1 MLTGSLAGPT
11 IMVLGAG
18 GQLGCAL
25 VGQLSSSAVVQ
36 ARHRSE
42 LDVTDPGAVSAAVG
56 RVRPSVVINCSA
68 FTDVDGAEERQE
80 EALRVNGIAVGVI
93 ARAAAA
99 VNASFVHYST
109 DFVFAGREDR
119 VWREDDLTEPK
130 GVYAQSKLVGEWL
143 AADCP
148 QHYVLRVE
156 SLFGGPQRKSTIDR
170 IVTSL
175 REGRETTLFRDRT
188 VSPSFV
194 DDVAWATAQ
203 LLAGN
208 AEPGVYHC
216 VNSGG
221 TTWLGIGE
229 AIAVRLGVDRRLL
242 VAASVNDVKMK
253 AARPQYAALS
263 NAKLAAAG
271 VSMPAWEEAL
281 TRYLGRLPA

>member
-1 MLTGSLAGPT
+1 
-11 IMVLGAG
+11 
-18 GQLGCAL
+18 
-25 VGQLSSSAVVQ
+25 
-36 ARHRSE
+36 
-42 LDVTDPGAVSAAVG
+42 VSAAVA
-56 RVRPSVVINCSA
+56 RVQPSVVINCTA

-148 QHYVLRVE
+148 RHYVLRVE

-175 REGRETTLFRDRT
+175 REGREMKLFRDRT

-194 DDVAWATAQ
+194 DDVAWATAR
-203 LLAGN
+203 LLAGK

-229 AIAVRLGVDRRLL
+229 AIAARLGVDRRLL
-242 VAASVNDVKMK
+242 VAASVNDVSWK

-281 TRYLGRLPA
+281 ARYLGRLPA

>member
-1 MLTGSLAGPT
+1 MLTGSPARRT

-25 VGQLSSSAVVQ
+25 VEQLSSSAAVH
-36 ARHRSE
+36 ACPRSE
-42 LDVTDPGAVSAAVG
+42 LDITDTAAVSAAVA
-56 RVRPSVVINCSA
+56 RVQPSVVINCTA

-148 QHYVLRVE
+148 RHYVLRVE

-175 REGRETTLFRDRT
+175 REGREMKLFRDRT

-194 DDVAWATAQ
+194 DDVAWATAR
-203 LLAGN
+203 LLAGK

-229 AIAVRLGVDRRLL
+229 AIAARLGVDRRLL
-242 VAASVNDVKMK
+242 VAASVNDVSWK

-281 TRYLGRLPA
+281 ARYLGRLPA

>member
-1 MLTGSLAGPT
+1 MLTGSLAGRT
-11 IMVLGAG
+11 VMVLGAG
-18 GQLGCAL
+18 GQLGCAF
-25 VGQLSSSAVVQ
+25 VEQLTSSASLH
-36 ARHRSE
+36 ACNRSE
-42 LDVTDPGAVSAAVG
+42 LDIADAAAVNAAIA

-68 FTDVDGAEERQE
+68 FTDVDGAEGRQE

-99 VNASFVHYST
+99 ADAALVHYST

-119 VWREDDLTEPK
+119 AWREDDLPEPQ

-148 QHYVLRVE
+148 RHYVLRVE

-175 REGRETTLFRDRT
+175 REGREIKLFHDRT

-194 DDVAWATAQ
+194 DDVAWATVQ
-203 LLAGN
+203 LLARH

-216 VNSGG
+216 VNSGR

-229 AIAVRLGVDRRLL
+229 AIAARLGVERRLL
-242 VAASVNDVKMK
+242 VAGSVKDVTMK

-271 VSMPAWEEAL
+271 VSMPAWEDAL
-281 TRYLGRLPA
+281 ARYLGRLPA